1 MDMND
6 LNFLSSTNNFQFDPQ
21 LFGSYREPQEN
32 ILGTGIDD
40 GFFNEAFDMD
50 FTTPYF
56 APSPVSQKK
65 DAHKDAHKTD
75 SLLAQIDA
83 AKNEDETEL
92 VQTNDGQLLTC
103 NKIWYVPASRQPQKP
118 ETDQCYREKLQDC
131 PRVQSGDFDLDGLCS
146 DLQKKAKCSGSGAVV
161 DESTFKNV
169 MQKYLGK
176 NDEGMEAGYQ
186 CGNNFKAEQPVQQVS
201 K

>member
-1 MDMND
+1 MND
-6 LNFLSSTNNFQFDPQ
+6 LNFLSSANNFQFDPQ

-32 ILGTGIDD
+32 ILGNGVDD

-56 APSPVSQKK
+56 APSPVAQKK
-65 DAHKDAHKTD
+65 DALKAAPETGD
-75 SLLAQIDA
+75 LLTRIDA
-83 AKNEDETEL
+83 AKNEDATEL

-103 NKIWYVPASRQPQKP
+103 NKIWYVLASCQFRKPA
-118 ETDQCYREKLQDC
+118 TDQYYREKLQDC

-169 MQKYLGK
+169 MEKYLGK
-176 NDEGMEAGYQ
+176 SDDEVEASNCRGD
-186 CGNNFKAEQPVQQVS
+186 FKAEQLVQQVS